1 MLLENNFTI
10 KNSKFLIFF
19 TWNLL
24 LAYSVYIAN
33 FVKLKHISLQ
43 MPLSYDDILKEFSV
57 ALCFAEETG
66 ILD

>member
-1 MLLENNFTI
+1 MRKLEI
-10 KNSKFLIFF
+10 LKF
-19 TWNLL
+19 WNKSEPI
-24 LAYSVYIAN
+24 AYSVYIAYY
-33 FVKLKHISLQ
+33 VILKHISLQ